1 VLRAI
6 YKGQFPNSD
15 ETQLFF
21 HWDYLNETLKK
32 IAPDMADRAG
42 WYLVQIARPE
52 LAAPVSMKIDAAF
65 KNSLAETLTETE
77 AAFQM
82 SFVEMTSAILVA
94 IQVVSWVVIGVIL
107 GVLANTMAM
116 NARERLGEYAA
127 LKTMG
132 FKSHHLAGL
141 IMGESVLLSLVG
153 GLLGLAL
160 SFPTTRVFPSEVVQY
175 FPGLEVSR
183 MTALIGLAVALA
195 VGVLAGIIPAWQA
208 ARVQIATALRK
219 VG

>member
-1 VLRAI
+1 
-6 YKGQFPNSD
+6 
-15 ETQLFF
+15 
-21 HWDYLNETLKK
+21 
-32 IAPDMADRAG
+32 
-42 WYLVQIARPE
+42 
-52 LAAPVSMKIDAAF
+52 VSMKIDAAF

-132 FKSHHLAGL
+132 FRARHLAGL
-141 IMGESVLLSLVG
+141 IMGESLMLSLVG

-160 SFPTTRVFPSEVVQY
+160 SFPAVGVFPPEVTQY

-183 MTALIGLAVALA
+183 MTALIGMAVALA

-208 ARVQIATALRK
+208 TRVQIATALRK